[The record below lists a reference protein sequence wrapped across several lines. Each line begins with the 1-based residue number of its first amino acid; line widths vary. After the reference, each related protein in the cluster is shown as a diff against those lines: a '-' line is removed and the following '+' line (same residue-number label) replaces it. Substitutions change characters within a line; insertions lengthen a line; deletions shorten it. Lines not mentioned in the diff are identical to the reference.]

1 MGGYM
6 KKFSGLMLVSML
18 VLALLPLQTVDAQ
31 GGSTLTIYSGRNE
44 NLIGPLI
51 EQFEEDT
58 GIEVEVRYGDSA
70 ELALQILEEGENSPA
85 DLFFAQDA
93 GSLGVVASAGL
104 FDELSEDILDLVE
117 PRFRSEDGLWVGLS
131 GRARTF
137 VYNTEALSE
146 EDLPESIADF
156 TNEEWSG
163 RIGWAPT
170 NGSFQAFVTALRV
183 VEGEEAAA
191 DWLNGM
197 LENDAQVYP
206 NNSSIVAAAAAG
218 EIDGGFV
225 NHYYAYRLL
234 DEDPEAPIA
243 NYFFPGADIGS
254 IVNVAGAGILESS
267 ENKILAQRFLL
278 YALSLRGQQYFVDNT
293 FEYPLLRFGE
303 FELPEKLVPLDE
315 IETPE
320 IDLSDLD
327 DLQAT
332 LDLLESTGAL
342 TSE

>member
-1 MGGYM
+1 M
-6 KKFSGLMLVSML
+6 KKFAGLTLVL
-18 VLALLPLQTVDAQ
+18 VLLLALLPLPAVDAQ

-70 ELALQILEEGENSPA
+70 ELALQLIEEGENSPA
-85 DLFFAQDA
+85 DIFFAQDA
-93 GSLGVVASAGL
+93 GSLGAVANADL

-117 PRFRSEDGLWVGLS
+117 PRFRSEDGLWIGLS
-131 GRARTF
+131 GRARVF

-146 EDLPESIADF
+146 EDLPASILDF
-156 TNEEWSG
+156 TAEEWSG
-163 RIGWAPT
+163 RLGWAPT
-170 NGSFQAFVTALRV
+170 NGSFQAFVTALRLT
-183 VEGEEAAA
+183 EGEEAAEA
-191 DWLNGM
+191 WINGI

-206 NNSSIVAAAAAG
+206 DNTSIVAATASG

-234 DEDPEAPIA
+234 SEDPDAPVA
-243 NYFFPGADIGS
+243 NYFFPDGDLGS
-254 IVNVAGAGILESS
+254 IINVAGAGILDSS

-303 FELPEKLVPLDE
+303 FELPQNLPPLEE
-315 IETPE
+315 IETPVL
-320 IDLSDLD
+320 DLSALD
-327 DLQAT
+327 DLQTT

>member
-1 MGGYM
+1 MR
-6 KKFSGLMLVSML
+6 KLSGLMLVFVL
-18 VLALLPLQTVDAQ
+18 LLALLPLPAVDAQ

-70 ELALQILEEGENSPA
+70 ELALQLIEEGENSPA
-85 DLFFAQDA
+85 DIFFAQDA
-93 GSLGVVASAGL
+93 GSLGAVADAEL

-117 PRFRSEDGLWVGLS
+117 PRFRSEDGLWIGLS
-131 GRARTF
+131 GRARVF

-146 EDLPESIADF
+146 DDLPASILDF
-156 TNEEWSG
+156 TAEEWSG

-170 NGSFQAFVTALRV
+170 NGSFQAFVTALRL
-183 VEGEEAAA
+183 VEGEEAAET
-191 DWLNGM
+191 WINGI

-206 NNSSIVAAAAAG
+206 DNSSIVAATAAG

-234 DEDPEAPIA
+234 SENPEAPIA
-243 NYFFPGADIGS
+243 NYFFPDGDLGS
-254 IVNVAGAGILESS
+254 IINVAGAGILDSS

-303 FELPEKLVPLDE
+303 FELPENLPPLEE

-320 IDLSDLD
+320 IDLSALD